1 MSIWYVVCALTIC
14 DCGVIEYDVIWVG
27 VFMVTMIPDS
37 KYYICKELKNV
48 ITCHED
54 VGLVEIGFAI
64 LDKDIVIVVKA
75 ANALGIQLELNYKN
89 NADKIDILHVDIAV
103 VSVLKLINP
112 TLVVANESV
121 GILTW
126 TTEPAGKAL
135 AICIITV

>member
-1 MSIWYVVCALTIC
+1 
-14 DCGVIEYDVIWVG
+14 
-27 VFMVTMIPDS
+27 MVTIIPDN

-54 VGLVEIGFAI
+54 VGLVEIGFVI
-64 LDKDIVIVVKA
+64 LDKDRVIVVKA

-103 VSVLKLINP
+103 ASVLKLINP

-121 GILTW
+121 GILT
-126 TTEPAGKAL
+126 
-135 AICIITV
+135 